1 MSIKENTIVSTTD
14 RKVTLLQWL
23 KDTNKAL
30 ENDTLTGVEVRQKG
44 NATFSFVL
52 TFKDG
57 SELESNEFVLAQGE
71 SINGATIRNGH
82 LYLSL
87 TNGDELDAGD
97 LKPVTSFA
105 ISASQHLIVNY
116 GDGTSQDLGAIF
128 QGNVNIDGTLKANV
142 VDGTKVTG
150 NEIVEKMSGYSFNKT
165 ASTSDFELSYNY
177 ASVCKTGNKIT
188 FAIFGNFKRLSEA
201 LLSNVRLGI
210 FNIPSTIGEKLYPIQ
225 LSGINTL
232 GTILTNFANG
242 ITAKNEHALSAFK
255 MNNTQIG
262 IFLYDFSAFEVGT
275 NYVFRFEMTFLLSN
289 NMAV

>member
-23 KDTNKAL
+23 EYTNKAL

-57 SELESNEFVLAQGE
+57 SVLESNEFVLAQGE

-105 ISASQHLIVNY
+105 INESQHLIVNF

-128 QGNVNIDGTLKANV
+128 QGNVNIDGNLTANSIIENMPSRDYYLGAVSDGPNITL
-142 VDGTKVTG
+142 T
-150 NEIVEKMSGYSFNKT
+150 
-165 ASTSDFELSYNY
+165 Y
-177 ASVCKTGNKIT
+177 AGICKNGNKIT
-188 FAIFGNFKRLSEA
+188 FVAAGRVKRPMGESWYGYTTLKAIEFRMPASVGSKIYPMGAGE
-201 LLSNVRLGI
+201 G
-210 FNIPSTIGEKLYPIQ
+210 STIVAGKKISALYSYDKYATLNTTMTKNADISLTLTIYGTSDDIFEEEKDY
-225 LSGINTL
+225 
-232 GTILTNFANG
+232 
-242 ITAKNEHALSAFK
+242 AFR
-255 MNNTQIG
+255 
-262 IFLYDFSAFEVGT
+262 YE
-275 NYVFRFEMTFLLSN
+275 ETFLLSDN
-289 NMAV
+289 LIS

>member
-1 MSIKENTIVSTTD
+1 MINKETILSNYD
-14 RKVTLLQWL
+14 NKLTLLQWL
-23 KDTNKAL
+23 KTINKAL
-30 ENDTLTGVEVRQKG
+30 EDAVLTGVEVRQKG

-52 TFKDG
+52 TFEDG
-57 SELESNEFVLAQGE
+57 TEVESNEFVLAQGE

-87 TNGDELDAGD
+87 TNGDELEAGD

-105 ISASQHLIVNY
+105 INASQHLIVNY

-128 QGNVNIDGTLKANV
+128 QGNVNIDGTLNANV

-150 NEIVEKMSGYSFNKT
+150 NEIVEKMTGYSFNKT

-225 LSGINTL
+225 LSGVNTL
-232 GTILTNFANG
+232 GAILTNFANG

>member
-1 MSIKENTIVSTTD
+1 MSIKENTIASTTD
-14 RKVTLLQWL
+14 TKVTLLKWL

-97 LKPVTSFA
+97 LKPVSSFA
-105 ISASQHLIVNY
+105 INASQHLIVNY

-128 QGNVNIDGTLKANV
+128 QGNVNIDGNLTANSIIENMQDYSYRTNSKQDYVTPSYVSV
-142 VDGTKVTG
+142 V
-150 NEIVEKMSGYSFNKT
+150 
-165 ASTSDFELSYNY
+165 
-177 ASVCKTGNKIT
+177 KTGNKIT
-188 FAIFGNFKRLSEA
+188 FVGCANLNMAEGQTMGNYTELWQFQIVVPNSVASKLKA
-201 LLSNVRLGI
+201 L
-210 FNIPSTIGEKLYPIQ
+210 
-225 LSGINTL
+225 
-232 GTILTNFANG
+232 
-242 ITAKNEHALSAFK
+242 
-255 MNNTQIG
+255 
-262 IFLYDFSAFEVGT
+262 VGT
-275 NYVFRFEMTFLLSN
+275 RLDQKQIKIFSDTFLDFHNINANVAVEGNWIYFYFYGTAEANTGIVRGRDYAFRYEMTLTLSDN
-289 NMAV
+289 LVS

>member
-14 RKVTLLQWL
+14 TKVTLLQWL

-71 SINGATIRNGH
+71 SINGATIKNGH

-87 TNGDELDAGD
+87 TNGNELDAGD

-105 ISASQHLIVNY
+105 INESQHLIVNY

-128 QGNVNIDGTLKANV
+128 QGNVNIDGNLTANSIIENMQNYSYGTNSKQDYVTPSYVSV
-142 VDGTKVTG
+142 V
-150 NEIVEKMSGYSFNKT
+150 
-165 ASTSDFELSYNY
+165 
-177 ASVCKTGNKIT
+177 KTGNKIT
-188 FAIFGNFKRLSEA
+188 FVGCANLNMTEGQIMDDYTKLWDFQIIVPNSVANKLKALVGSRLDQKQIKVFSDAFLDCHDIFAYISINYNYIIFSFYGTAEANTGIVRGRDYAFRYEITLTLSDNLVA
-201 LLSNVRLGI
+201 
-210 FNIPSTIGEKLYPIQ
+210 
-225 LSGINTL
+225 
-232 GTILTNFANG
+232 
-242 ITAKNEHALSAFK
+242 
-255 MNNTQIG
+255 
-262 IFLYDFSAFEVGT
+262 
-275 NYVFRFEMTFLLSN
+275 
-289 NMAV
+289 

>member
-23 KDTNKAL
+23 KYTNKAL

-87 TNGDELDAGD
+87 TNGDELEAGD

-105 ISASQHLIVNY
+105 INASQHLIVNY

-128 QGNVNIDGTLKANV
+128 SGNVNIDGNL
-142 VDGTKVTG
+142 TG
-150 NEIVEKMSGYSFNKT
+150 NSIIENMSGYSFTKNESSQFT
-165 ASTSDFELSYNY
+165 ISYAGVVKN
-177 ASVCKTGNKIT
+177 GNKIT
-188 FAIFGNFKRLSEA
+188 FAIA
-201 LLSNVRLGI
+201 GI
-210 FNIPSTIGEKLYPIQ
+210 MNIPAFIERIDLGYFTIPLSVGKKLFPI
-225 LSGINTL
+225 GNTL
-232 GTILTNFANG
+232 FLSYKVVPFYKAYNSKVDVDVNTIKTSDTKIAVATYPKTL
-242 ITAKNEHALSAFK
+242 E
-255 MNNTQIG
+255 IG
-262 IFLYDFSAFEVGT
+262 IDYS
-275 NYVFRFEMTFLLSN
+275 FRYEITFLLSDN
-289 NMAV
+289 LAA

>member
-1 MSIKENTIVSTTD
+1 MINKETILSNYD
-14 RKVTLLQWL
+14 NKLTLLQWL
-23 KDTNKAL
+23 KTINKAL
-30 ENDTLTGVEVRQKG
+30 KDAVLTGVEVRQKG

-52 TFKDG
+52 TFEDG
-57 SELESNEFVLAQGE
+57 TEVESNEFVLAQGE
-71 SINGATIRNGH
+71 SIDGATIKNGH

-87 TNGDELDAGD
+87 TNGNELDAGD

-105 ISASQHLIVNY
+105 INASQHLIVNY

-128 QGNVNIDGTLKANV
+128 NGNVNIAGTLNANV

-165 ASTSDFELSYNY
+165 ASTSDFELTYNY

-188 FAIFGNFKRLSEA
+188 FAIFGNFKRLSES

-225 LSGINTL
+225 LSGVNTL

-242 ITAKNEHALSAFK
+242 IIVKNEHALSAFK

-262 IFLYDFSAFEVGT
+262 IFLYDFSAFEIGT

>member
-57 SELESNEFVLAQGE
+57 TEVESNEFVLAQGE

-105 ISASQHLIVNY
+105 INANQHLIVNY
-116 GDGTSQDLGAIF
+116 GDGTSQDLGSIF
-128 QGNVNIDGTLKANV
+128 SGNVNIDGNLTANSIIE
-142 VDGTKVTG
+142 
-150 NEIVEKMSGYSFNKT
+150 NMSGYSFTKNESSQFT
-165 ASTSDFELSYNY
+165 ISYAGIVKN
-177 ASVCKTGNKIT
+177 GNKIT
-188 FAIFGNFKRLSEA
+188 FAIA
-201 LLSNVRLGI
+201 GI
-210 FNIPSTIGEKLYPIQ
+210 MNIPAHIERIDLGYFRIPSSVGIKLFPIG
-225 LSGINTL
+225 NT
-232 GTILTNFANG
+232 
-242 ITAKNEHALSAFK
+242 
-255 MNNTQIG
+255 
-262 IFLYDFSAFEVGT
+262 IFLSYKVVPFYKSYNSKVDVNVNTIKTSDTKISVATYPFNLEFGIDYS
-275 NYVFRFEMTFLLSN
+275 FRYEITFLLSEN
-289 NMAV
+289 LAG